1 MFGVFTFITKKTP
14 NKFACMRFIFSIFAR
29 NFNREDVLFSHNKR
43 LLMKANKILFLTQEI
58 VPFTESSAMAD
69 NCRFLLQATQE
80 RGHEIRTFMPKWGSI
95 NERRNQLHEVI
106 RLTGMNIVVDDTDH
120 PLIIKVASLQPL
132 RTQVFFIL
140 NEDYFRNHLNT
151 RDENGVEYPDND
163 ERAIFFA
170 RSVLETVKKQSWY
183 PEVIHCHG
191 WIGALTGL
199 YIKTLYKDEPA
210 FRNTKFV
217 YSLYN
222 DAFNATFPEEFLKKI
237 LVKNM
242 EEVDFS
248 EFTSPINYHELSKM
262 AIRWAD
268 GVIENCEN
276 ADPALVE
283 YARSLGKPV
292 LEYKTGAEYADACSN
307 FYNQLC
313 EQE

>member
-1 MFGVFTFITKKTP
+1 
-14 NKFACMRFIFSIFAR
+14 
-29 NFNREDVLFSHNKR
+29 
-43 LLMKANKILFLTQEI
+43 MKANKVLFITQEI
-58 VPFTESSAMAD
+58 APFMESSAMAD
-69 NCRFLLQATQE
+69 NCKGLLKGIQE
-80 RGHEIRTFMPKWGSI
+80 KGHEIRTFMPKWGSI

-120 PLIIKVASLQPL
+120 PLIIKVASMPAL

-191 WIGALTGL
+191 WIGALVGL

-217 YSLYN
+217 YSLYD
-222 DAFNATFPEEFLKKI
+222 DAFSATFPENFLNKI

-248 EFTSPINYHELSKM
+248 DINTPVDYKELTKM
-262 AIRWAD
+262 GIKWAD
-268 GVIENCEN
+268 GVVLNSENVD
-276 ADPALVE
+276 ASLIE
-283 YARSLGKPV
+283 YAQTLEKPI
-292 LEYKTGAEYADACSN
+292 LEYKTGAEYAEACHE
-307 FYNQLC
+307 FYEQLHD
-313 EQE
+313 

>member
-1 MFGVFTFITKKTP
+1 
-14 NKFACMRFIFSIFAR
+14 
-29 NFNREDVLFSHNKR
+29 
-43 LLMKANKILFLTQEI
+43 MKANKVLFITQEI
-58 VPFTESSAMAD
+58 VPFTESSVMAE

-106 RLTGMNIVVDDTDH
+106 RLTGMNIIVDDTDH
-120 PLIIKVASLQPL
+120 PLIIKVASIQQL

-140 NEDYFRNHLNT
+140 NDDYFRNHLNT
-151 RDENGVEYPDND
+151 RDENGNEYADND
-163 ERAIFFA
+163 ERAIFFS

-183 PEVIHCHG
+183 PDVVHCHG
-191 WIGALTGL
+191 WIGALMGL

-217 YSLYN
+217 YSLYD
-222 DAFNATFPEEFLKKI
+222 DAFNATFPEDFLKKVVI
-237 LVKNM
+237 KNM
-242 EEVDFS
+242 DEAELGDITTPVD
-248 EFTSPINYHELSKM
+248 YKELTKM

-268 GVIENCEN
+268 GVIKNHENI
-276 ADPALVE
+276 DPAFVE

-292 LEYKTGAEYADACSN
+292 LEYKTGAEYADACSQ

>member
-1 MFGVFTFITKKTP
+1 M
-14 NKFACMRFIFSIFAR
+14 KFARERVTPLIAR
-29 NFNREDVLFSHNKR
+29 TKEDLTK
-43 LLMKANKILFLTQEI
+43 MTKANKILFITQEI
-58 VPFTESSAMAD
+58 VPFTESSAIAD
-69 NCRFLLQATQE
+69 NCRALLKAAQE
-80 RGHEIRTFMPKWGSI
+80 QGHEIRTFMPKWGSI

-120 PLIIKVASLQPL
+120 PLIIKVASIQPL

-151 RDENGVEYPDND
+151 RDENGIEYSDND
-163 ERAIFFA
+163 ERTIFFS

-183 PEVIHCHG
+183 PDVIHCHG

-199 YIKTLYKDEPA
+199 YLKTFYKDEPA

-217 YSLYN
+217 YSLYD
-222 DAFNATFPEEFLKKI
+222 DAFSATYPDNYLKKVMI
-237 LVKNM
+237 KNM

-248 EFTSPINYHELSKM
+248 DVATPVTYNELTKL

-268 GVIENCEN
+268 GVVENCEN
-276 ADPALVE
+276 ANPELVA

-292 LEYKTGAEYADACSN
+292 LEYKTGTEYSEACTQ
-307 FYNQLC
+307 FYTQLT